1 MATLKERIS
10 NVFKKKEKAPVMS
23 DGEGK
28 ILIKPSEE
36 SQFQDKSKVQVVTKA
51 PVPTTTLKEELKRR
65 SGGGGGSAARVQLA
79 PEVEQRIVTQRA
91 ETYEQEAAR
100 KAAAAEQLRQGQIA
114 FVQKIEQEKN
124 LPPPLIPRQSIQG
137 FGDEEKRKEYI
148 EQQKEKKLR
157 TRAITD
163 VPGQYVGTIFD
174 KKLSPEQQERATSGG
189 FVQRFGTFLDPTF
202 QYDVAYYNRQVQND
216 LNVLSSKEK
225 EVDIAKYN
233 IYQSGITEK
242 QLRGGEIF
250 YETEQQKVA
259 LEDYNKL
266 VGSIITS
273 PSYQRVTTG
282 STMGELI
289 ATADISEGKKYTA
302 GVAIGSAQ
310 AVGYLIPGTRVIL
323 GADIAKEGVYNI
335 QDATT
340 TTQKLVGVGQ
350 IALGGIVAGSGLK
363 SIFGG
368 ASKVIPK
375 PYSALRSL
383 GTRAKY
389 AGTTALIGY
398 GSYKK
403 GESAFEQTGSLSYS
417 LGVGVGTGV
426 TFLIPTGV
434 GYLRETGKPIIQA
447 KEIKAGSLKGKDV
460 ETIGVES
467 KTRNVVTDI
476 YGKQSIYETTYYPT
490 SKSAEVLPGKAYT
503 VTTERAMFWNK
514 LTGGRIGKV
523 GNIWGGSADKIKYDS
538 ALNYLK
544 DYGYSES
551 AARNILRYT
560 APRYIETER
569 TGFSIIKTSDF
580 EAPKIS
586 AEEQVIIRQPRI
598 EYDTG
603 SYTRGARTIKDIY
616 QLRGVQVGE
625 QGGYSVTAVDIT
637 KTTGYLTNQGNWY
650 NVISQAGKTQT
661 VYSGISL
668 GKAGEVQT
676 ATKVIG
682 TGGGLEISKQYNYQ
696 TLRNTFIGKQTVP
709 AKEKLIVSQGES
721 TLVKANDIKDVQFDI
736 RQETGFSVTKTMPK
750 ITKPDTTPVKFTS
763 DQAKDILKTLKS
775 IYGTTPIKSTPIISA
790 PTGTETLT
798 SIPTES
804 LKVTSTSILGTNK
817 AEVISRGAVNIQDL
831 NKDITGSIGSIIKT
845 KPSEKLDSITK
856 LVYSETIKEQQ
867 KENEKAIVISSI
879 LPKSRGG
886 TREKV
891 IEIPAEKEQQK
902 LIEQPTQKL
911 KQDIYYPFLNIN
923 KINKITPPN
932 KVEKQP
938 RPFGFKLP
946 KASQPTTKTGKYP
959 VLIRRFGKFKI
970 IGYGKTPKQALAIG
984 KSAVGTTLA
993 RTFKVP
999 SFKGFKVAGFK
1010 TKKSKKEGIV
1020 FIEPSARALSTRS
1033 EQKEIKLYKQLKFK
1047 SNVRR

>member
-1 MATLKERIS
+1 MALGIADAAKKKFGKTPTQESAAAKQLKEGYAKY
-10 NVFKKKEKAPVMS
+10 VEKVQKQS
-23 DGEGK
+23 GK
-28 ILIKPSEE
+28 IPFKEAIK
-36 SQFQDKSKVQVVTKA
+36 
-51 PVPTTTLKEELKRR
+51 R
-65 SGGGGGSAARVQLA
+65 SGGGGGSSSSQQVSSVATPTAT
-79 PEVEQRIVTQRA
+79 EEQVAVTTRA
-91 ETYEQEAAR
+91 ESYLAEQSR
-100 KAAAAEQLRQGQIA
+100 KAELGKQVQQGYAAYAQRQ
-114 FVQKIEQEKN
+114 
-124 LPPPLIPRQSIQG
+124 
-137 FGDEEKRKEYI
+137 
-148 EQQKEKKLR
+148 EQQKQQQTGQAPPISQQRIQQKFGGAEQREAYKERQIEKKIR
-157 TRAITD
+157 TRAATD

-174 KKLSPEQQERATSGG
+174 KKLSPELQERATSGNV
-189 FVQRFGTFLDPTF
+189 VQRFGTFLDPTF

-233 IYQSGITEK
+233 IYQSGITEE

-266 VGSIITS
+266 VGSIIVS

-289 ATADISEGKKYTA
+289 ATADISEGKKYA
-302 GVAIGSAQ
+302 SGVAIGSAQ
-310 AVGYLIPGTRVIL
+310 ALGYIIPGTRVIL
-323 GADIAKEGVYNI
+323 GADIAKEGVYTL

-340 TTQKLVGVGQ
+340 GKQKWLGVGQ
-350 IALGGIVAGSGLK
+350 IALGSIVAGSGLK
-363 SIFGG
+363 SIMGG
-368 ASKVIPK
+368 ASKVTPK
-375 PYSALRSL
+375 PYNALRSL
-383 GTRAKY
+383 GTRTKY
-389 AGTTALIGY
+389 AATTALIGY

-403 GESAFEQTGSLSYS
+403 GEAAFEQTGSLSYS

-434 GYLRETGKPIIQA
+434 GYIRETGKPIIQA
-447 KEIKAGSLKGKDV
+447 KEIKAGALKGKDV

-467 KTRNVVTDI
+467 KTRNIVSDI
-476 YGKQSIYETTYYPT
+476 YGKQTVYETTYYPT
-490 SKSAEVLPGKAYT
+490 TKSAEVLSGKAYT

-523 GNIWGGSADKIKYDS
+523 GNIWGGSADKLNYNN

-551 AARNILRYT
+551 AARNVLRYT

-569 TGFSIIKTSDF
+569 TGFNILKTSDF
-580 EAPKIS
+580 EAPRIS
-586 AEEQVIIRQPRI
+586 AEEQVTIRQPRI

-603 SYTRGARTIKDIY
+603 SYTRGARTIRDIY
-616 QLRGVQVGE
+616 QLRGIQVGE

-650 NVISQAGKTQT
+650 NTISQAGKTQT
-661 VYSGISL
+661 IYSGISL

-676 ATKVIG
+676 ASRVVG
-682 TGGGLEISKQYNYQ
+682 SGNGLEILKQYNYQ
-696 TLRNTFIGKQTVP
+696 TLKNTFFGKQTVP
-709 AKEKLIVSQGES
+709 AKDKLIISQGEA
-721 TLVKANDIKDVQFDI
+721 TLVKANDIKDIQFDI

-763 DQAKDILKTLKS
+763 EQAKDIFKTLKS
-775 IYGTTPIKSTPIISA
+775 IYGTAPIKSTPIIST

-798 SIPTES
+798 SVPTES
-804 LKVTSTSILGTNK
+804 LKITSTSILGTTK
-817 AEVISRGAVNIQDL
+817 AGVISRGAVNIQDL
-831 NKDITGSIGSIIKT
+831 SKDITGSLGSVIKT
-845 KPSEKLDSITK
+845 KPSEKLGSINK
-856 LVYSETIKEQQ
+856 LVYSELPKEKQKEQ
-867 KENEKAIVISSI
+867 EKAIVISSL

-886 TREKV
+886 TRQKV

-902 LIEQPTQKL
+902 LIQQPAQKL
-911 KQDIYYPFLNIN
+911 KQELYYPFLNIN
-923 KINKITPPN
+923 KRNKINPPNKIT
-932 KVEKQP
+932 KQP
-938 RPFGFKLP
+938 TPFRFKLP
-946 KASQPTTKTGKYP
+946 KSSESLTPKGKFP

-970 IGYGKTPKQALAIG
+970 IGYGKTPKQAVSIG

-999 SFKGFKVAGFK
+999 SFKGFKIPGYK
-1010 TKKSKKEGIV
+1010 TKKSKKEGLV
-1020 FIEPSARALSTRS
+1020 FIEPSARALSTKS
-1033 EQKEIKLYKQLKFK
+1033 EQKEIKIFK
-1047 SNVRR
+1047 ELRSKKK

>member
-1 MATLKERIS
+1 MALGIADAAKKKFGKTPTQESAAAKQLKEGYAKY
-10 NVFKKKEKAPVMS
+10 VE
-23 DGEGK
+23 
-28 ILIKPSEE
+28 
-36 SQFQDKSKVQVVTKA
+36 KVQKQSGK
-51 PVPTTTLKEELKRR
+51 VPFKEAIKR
-65 SGGGGGSAARVQLA
+65 SGGGGGSSSSQPSQQVSSVATPTAA
-79 PEVEQRIVTQRA
+79 EEQIAVSQRA
-91 ETYEQEAAR
+91 ESYL
-100 KAAAAEQLRQGQIA
+100 AEQSKKAELGKQVQQGYAAYAKRQ
-114 FVQKIEQEKN
+114 
-124 LPPPLIPRQSIQG
+124 
-137 FGDEEKRKEYI
+137 
-148 EQQKEKKLR
+148 EQQKQQQTNQEPLISQQRIQQKFGGAEQREAYRERQIKKEIR

-389 AGTTALIGY
+389 TGTTALIGY

-403 GESAFEQTGSLSYS
+403 GEAAFEQTGSLSYS

-426 TFLIPTGV
+426 TFLVPTGV
-434 GYLRETGKPIIQA
+434 GYIRETGKPIIQA
-447 KEIKAGSLKGKDV
+447 KEIKADALKGKDV

-467 KTRNVVTDI
+467 KTRNIVSDI
-476 YGKQSIYETTYYPT
+476 YGKQTVYETTYYPT
-490 SKSAEVLPGKAYT
+490 TKSAEVLSGKAYT

-523 GNIWGGSADKIKYDS
+523 GNIWGGSADKLNYNN

-551 AARNILRYT
+551 AARNVLRYT

-569 TGFSIIKTSDF
+569 TGFNILKTSDF

-586 AEEQVIIRQPRI
+586 AEEQVTIRQPRI

-603 SYTRGARTIKDIY
+603 SYTRGARTIRDIY

-650 NVISQAGKTQT
+650 NTLSQAGKTQT
-661 VYSGISL
+661 IYSGISL

-676 ATKVIG
+676 ASRVVG
-682 TGGGLEISKQYNYQ
+682 SGNGLEISKQYNYQ
-696 TLRNTFIGKQTVP
+696 TLKNTFFGKQTVP
-709 AKEKLIVSQGES
+709 AKDKLIISQGEA
-721 TLVKANDIKDVQFDI
+721 TLVKANDIKDIQFDI
-736 RQETGFSVTKTMPK
+736 RKETGFSVTKTMPK
-750 ITKPDTTPVKFTS
+750 ITKLDTTPVKFTS
-763 DQAKDILKTLKS
+763 EQAGNILKTLKS
-775 IYGTTPIKSTPIISA
+775 IYGTTPIKSTPIIST
-790 PTGTETLT
+790 PTGTEAIT

-804 LKVTSTSILGTNK
+804 LKITSTSMLGTTK
-817 AEVISRGAVNIQDL
+817 AGVISRGAVNIQDL
-831 NKDITGSIGSIIKT
+831 SKDITGSLGSVIRT
-845 KPSEKLDSITK
+845 KPSEKIDSLNK
-856 LVYSETIKEQQ
+856 LIYSELPKEEQ
-867 KENEKAIVISSI
+867 KEKAIVISSL

-886 TREKV
+886 TKEKV

-902 LIEQPTQKL
+902 LIQPPTQKL
-911 KQDIYYPFLNIN
+911 NQEQIYSFLNIN
-923 KINKITPPN
+923 KINKFSLPN
-932 KVEKQP
+932 KITKQP
-938 RPFGFKLP
+938 TTFGFKLP
-946 KASQPTTKTGKYP
+946 KSFQPTIKTGKYP
-959 VLIRRFGKFKI
+959 VLIRRFGQFKI
-970 IGYGKTPKQALAIG
+970 IGYGKTPKQAVSIG

-999 SFKGFKVAGFK
+999 SFKGFKIPGYK
-1010 TKKSKKEGIV
+1010 TKKSKKEGLV
-1020 FIEPSARALSTRS
+1020 FIEPSARALSTKS
-1033 EQKEIKLYKQLKFK
+1033 EQKEIQIYKGMKGGSRK
-1047 SNVRR
+1047 RK